1 MHFAIL
7 SARCQGNTPRH
18 CANNRIIRKTLN

>member
-7 SARCQGNTPRH
+7 SARCRGDTPRH
-18 CANNRIIRKTLN
+18 DANNRIIRKILN

>member
-7 SARCQGNTPRH
+7 SARRRGYTPRH
-18 CANNRIIRKTLN
+18 GANNRIIREILN